1 MVGRDERAMISAGL
15 LKQRATIQRGGET
28 ADATGFLDPWASPT
42 TVATNVPCNLQPR
55 AERSKVY
62 SEGRVIN
69 GSQIVYFNLPRDVVV
84 SDRLVIG
91 SNTYDVRKVDNAAG
105 RDHHL
110 EVGVEPFQPQRA

>member
-1 MVGRDERAMISAGL
+1 MISLGL
-15 LKQRATIQRGGET
+15 LKQRATVQRGGET
-28 ADATGFLDPWASPT
+28 ADAAGFLDPWVSPT
-42 TVATNVPCNLQPR
+42 TVASDVPCSLQPR

-69 GSQIVYFNLPRDVVV
+69 GSQVAYFNLPRDIRE

-91 SNTYDVRKVDNAAG
+91 SDAYDVRKVSNAAG

-110 EVGVEPFQPQRA
+110 EVGLEPFQPQRA